1 MKENK
6 KVSPSLGVCGR
17 NGAAAKSILLFSS
30 GRKNLNHFGL
40 RALLVV
46 LLGVFGIGNA
56 WAIDWAS
63 LGETPA
69 ANGQYYVYNKST
81 GYFIINNG
89 TSSNATLTNNPAIVD
104 GKYFTLNGSKQ
115 VTIRNSNNNR
125 TCAITYVSST
135 EGNTIT
141 YTTSSWFGSTSSTTN
156 YFYTNGATLST
167 TSSTSSSYANRQ
179 HWIFIPVDVFEAQKT
194 TLYYTANA
202 AYASASQSDWGTI
215 KVSANNST
223 WVDEIN
229 KSEGEQ
235 TFGSTATVYFKA
247 TAASD
252 MYRFVGWKTS
262 PEAEDYIS
270 TNATYAATFDA
281 STDGANPTAYVLYAD
296 FQKKNTI
303 YAKAITGTNNSSVGS
318 AKVAFSN
325 TIPDNQTEVEDNHSL
340 YGDSYEFTAYFE
352 ATAPAEGYEFAGW
365 SRNISGTRMIGGAVN
380 LTYNETFEATSLR
393 EAKPTTLE
401 IYAIYTP
408 VSNYEAQAIHV
419 TDEGEEIITPQATLA
434 EAISFAQA
442 GDLVQLLKNIS
453 LASAVTID
461 KDLMLDLNGYSING
475 STTLLNISA
484 GKVTITDGNQRENNA
499 IRLTAASA
507 SALSAVT
514 VSGGDLTFHQGLIAA
529 ANSGAGAVS
538 GVLVNSGSFLAQ
550 GNNTIQVEAASG
562 YSVQVAGGE
571 ATLYSGTIN
580 ATGGAI
586 GVLTSAKTAITNS
599 IKINVSG
606 ATNIVGVRTTGSANV
621 TIDGGVISATATG
634 ANAYAIQAQAG
645 TVVCDGNMEAKASAA
660 SGAYALEQEG
670 STKVTVNTGRFWSN
684 NTQDII
690 GNPANNTNLKLGG
703 GYYVHNTAL
712 ATYKSSDKVGIS
724 DLTNPKKF
732 KDAGY
737 KYILSDGEN
746 PNYVA
751 FKANNI
757 NFSTLEDALD
767 YANQNSGTTMTILQV
782 VADYTFDVP
791 GNYTL
796 PANATLLIPYQG
808 QTAAKTS
815 VERVNESGN
824 LPTSANC
831 ILRMASGVTLN
842 AFGNIEVG
850 CKQNVEGQGESGIG
864 CPVGTFGQIIMSP
877 GSKIIL
883 SGSSSILRAW
893 GFITG
898 DGTKDAKGTYLG
910 GEIDV
915 RRGATVREQF
925 QMQDWKGGSASS
937 DLLKAPNKGT
947 NRVFPVCQYFVQNV
961 EVRAKYHPGAKLIG
975 SAGMYVSKYGF
986 SSTPVTDAIGII
998 GARYSATSKD
1008 DAMFLMQNTDE
1019 SEDTWVCKWYD
1030 VKNDKQVYEVNNSA
1044 ELGNLAFDLSATV
1057 LIINIPINM
1066 NSADYIL
1073 PITNNMKIHLLT
1085 GEMDITQDTE
1095 ILPGAEI
1102 EIDKE
1107 STVTIASGKNLY
1119 LYDADQWYDQL
1130 FGVESGN
1137 CIQRVKWRPGG
1148 RPNVRNLK
1156 WSELKANNI
1165 DAVANVHGTFNVD
1178 GMVWTT
1184 SSGAQIISS
1193 VKDAGTI
1200 NILTTT
1206 PSEGTTK
1213 ALYQINGAS
1222 ASSFSSTNC
1231 VPAKLQNSS
1240 TYVEHGGDEY
1250 ISTAGT
1256 DEYLSFCYVDIDG
1269 NGGRWTRLAAEGCF
1283 VRDDATEPATYYAKP
1298 KEYVKVKVTKTD
1310 LGEDEYSLDGNTNH
1324 TFSYY
1329 DQEGNLVEDSFL
1341 ICMPDCQWWKVVPVE
1356 ESDSLFYCPINEV
1369 YYYWNPNRK
1378 EEALTVPGWEEKRF
1392 TVRWENWDGTLL
1404 ANYQQVYK
1412 SIPSYQG
1419 ATPQRTM
1426 TTYYTYAF
1434 NGWMPEI
1441 MPVTKNITYTAQF
1454 EERDRKYTITFLD
1467 EDGISIIET
1476 QQCKIGEVPVCY
1488 NMPSKEGMRL
1498 EWLPYEPIAVSGA
1511 ATYTAHFTEEE
1522 KTAYTI
1528 TFFDFNGT
1536 VLQSGEVAIGE
1547 MPVYDEENGI
1557 PSKPSIAGTD
1567 YEWSGW
1573 TPEIVA
1579 VEANAT
1585 YTAAF
1590 TPVPAKYDIKF
1601 YQQDGTTQIG
1611 ETQRVAYGELPAVPD
1626 VSALAPDD
1634 APEGHYYEV
1643 VWNPGISVAVKNQNY
1658 TIQQFDLKRGKCSFT
1673 MIAGENGKVQYQD
1686 EEPVTIVEK
1695 VEDYGTEV
1703 TIEAK
1708 PNANYRFVRWSDGNT
1723 TARREG
1729 YKLSS
1734 TTLRAEFAL
1743 AQYTITWKDHEG
1755 NNLGTTIVNHG
1766 ETPSYPAPARAAD
1779 QTNSYSF
1786 AGWNT
1791 TVETPGNAIVEATAD
1806 ATYYATYTST
1816 PVEYT
1821 LRFIFDNGR
1830 EDFVKTYGYNAE
1842 PVITNPAKISLMGV
1856 EFVFTGWK
1864 NNATEAITEAGVGS
1878 TTLPAVTGNASYT
1891 AQYLGE
1897 LVAGGDEA
1905 EKVVLDDPTS
1915 LEDLTIHTN
1924 GYVEAYGGAP
1934 LTVNNLY
1941 LEATSEE
1948 SGQLLG
1954 SNVSA
1959 VNAYFDWTMNGT
1971 TGSVRRTWYAVAVP
1985 WEVNAETGILDKA
1998 TGRTLVAGRDFDLI
2012 YYSGADRAANGNV
2025 ASNWQYV
2032 QWDIQGHDRQGNSRT
2047 VDKLLHPGRL
2057 YMMYFAAEGLQTVRF
2072 VKADGAAVM
2081 YTTPISVETYT
2092 AGDPKDANWNG
2103 IANPRTYYATIDV
2116 GNTYA
2121 QVLNNGNLD
2130 DYFAGENNPVYQ
2142 TINLASSSFMVG
2154 KPLFVQALNAT
2165 PVVINK
2171 SDDANIVAAYA
2182 PRRARAAQST
2192 QALPEG
2198 IDAVYQL
2205 TIAAEGK
2212 PSSDNLFVQVAEDEK
2227 ADKYVIGKDLSKG
2240 GVAAKRAQMWVD
2252 RYNTKLSVN
2261 TLMLVNDEATYPL
2274 VLFAPT
2280 AGDYTISNIQST
2292 MSNEDYDLYLT
2303 LDGEAIWNLSNS
2315 AYTLSLPQGNTA
2327 GYGLRISRKKGPQV
2341 ATGIDEAIVD
2351 ANGEIQKV
2359 LINGKVFIIR
2369 GNNVYSVHGQLIR

>member
-1 MKENK
+1 MSNSLTGTNYQDWVIIPVATFNANK
-6 KVSPSLGVCGR
+6 PL
-17 NGAAAKSILLFSS
+17 I
-30 GRKNLNHFGL
+30 
-40 RALLVV
+40 
-46 LLGVFGIGNA
+46 
-56 WAIDWAS
+56 
-63 LGETPA
+63 
-69 ANGQYYVYNKST
+69 
-81 GYFIINNG
+81 
-89 TSSNATLTNNPAIVD
+89 
-104 GKYFTLNGSKQ
+104 YFT
-115 VTIRNSNNNR
+115 
-125 TCAITYVSST
+125 
-135 EGNTIT
+135 
-141 YTTSSWFGSTSSTTN
+141 
-156 YFYTNGATLST
+156 AT
-167 TSSTSSSYANRQ
+167 
-179 HWIFIPVDVFEAQKT
+179 
-194 TLYYTANA
+194 A
-202 AYASASQSDWGTI
+202 AYANPSQSEWGTI
-215 KVSANNST
+215 KASLQNTTAGWNSATDVVDKST
-223 WVDEIN
+223 
-229 KSEGEQ
+229 EGIGA
-235 TFGSTATVYFKA
+235 FGSALVYFKA

-252 MYRFVGWKTS
+252 MYRFMGWKTS
-262 PEAEDYIS
+262 PEAENYVS
-270 TNATYAATFDA
+270 TNATYSVAVEGGDDAEHAT
-281 STDGANPTAYVLYAD
+281 SYTIYAD

-303 YAKAITGTNNSSVGS
+303 YAKAMTGTNNPSVGS

-325 TIPDNQTEVEDNHSL
+325 TIPDNQIEVEDNHSL

-365 SRNISGTRMIGGAVN
+365 SRNISGTRMIGGAIN
-380 LTYNETFEATSLR
+380 LTYTETFEATSLR

-442 GDLVQLLKNIS
+442 GDLVQLLKNVS

-499 IRLTAASA
+499 IRLSAASA

-514 VSGGDLTFHQGLIAA
+514 VSGGNLTFHQGLIAA

-550 GNNTIQVEAASG
+550 GNIAIEVNAASG
-562 YSVQVAGGE
+562 YGVQVAGGE

-606 ATNIVGVRTTGSANV
+606 ATNIIGVRTTGSANV

-645 TVVCDGNMEAKASAA
+645 TVVCEGNMEAKANAT
-660 SGAYALEQEG
+660 SGAYALRQEG
-670 STKVTVNTGRFWSN
+670 TTKVTVNTGRFWTN

-703 GYYVHNTAL
+703 GYYVHNTEL
-712 ATYKSSDKVGIS
+712 TTYKASDKVGIS

-751 FKANNI
+751 FTANGL

-767 YANQNSGTTMTILQV
+767 YANQNSGTTMTILQK

-796 PANATLLIPYQG
+796 PAKATLLIPYEG

-815 VERVNESGN
+815 VERVNATSS

-831 ILRMASGVTLN
+831 ILRIASGVTLN
-842 AFGNIEVG
+842 ALGSIEVG

-864 CPVGTFGQIIMSP
+864 RPVGTFGHIIMSP

-1057 LIINIPINM
+1057 LFFSIPVNM
-1066 NSADYIL
+1066 NSADYVL
-1073 PITNNMKIHLLT
+1073 PVTNNMKIHLLT
-1085 GEMDITQDTE
+1085 GSMNITQDTE

-1102 EIDKE
+1102 EVDKE
-1107 STVTIASGKNLY
+1107 STVTIASGKHLF

-1130 FGVESGN
+1130 YGVESGN

-1178 GMVWTT
+1178 GTVWTT

-1206 PSEGTTK
+1206 PAAGTTK

-1222 ASSFSSTNC
+1222 ASSFASTNS

-1240 TYVEHGGDEY
+1240 TYVEHGGDAY
-1250 ISTAGT
+1250 TSTAAT
-1256 DEYLSFCYVDIDG
+1256 DEYLSFCYLDIDG
-1269 NGGRWTRLAAEGCF
+1269 NGGRWTRLSADGCF
-1283 VRDDATEPATYYAKP
+1283 VRDDATEPAKYYAKP
-1298 KEYVKVKVTKTD
+1298 KEYVQVAVTKTD

-1324 TFSYY
+1324 TYSYY
-1329 DQEGNLVEDSFL
+1329 DQSGNLEEDTFL
-1341 ICMPDCQWWKVVPVE
+1341 ICLPDCQWWKVVPVE
-1356 ESDSLFYCPINEV
+1356 ESDSLFYSPINEV

-1412 SIPSYQG
+1412 STPSYQG
-1419 ATPQRTM
+1419 ATPQRDM
-1426 TTYYTYAF
+1426 TAYYTYAF
-1434 NGWMPEI
+1434 NGWLPEI
-1441 MPVTKNITYTAQF
+1441 MPVTKNVTYTAQF

-1467 EDGISIIET
+1467 EDGTSIIET

-1498 EWLPYEPIAVSGA
+1498 EWLPYEPIAVSGT

-1528 TFFDFNGT
+1528 TFFDFNGM

-1547 MPVYDEENGI
+1547 MPVYDEANGI
-1557 PSKPSIAGTD
+1557 PSKPSITGTD

-1579 VEANAT
+1579 VEANAS
-1585 YTAAF
+1585 YTATF
-1590 TPVPAKYDIKF
+1590 RPVAAKYDIKF
-1601 YQQDGTTQIG
+1601 YQQDGNTQIG
-1611 ETQRVAYGELPAVPD
+1611 ETQRVSYGELPAVPD

-1673 MIAGENGKVQYQD
+1673 MIAGENGLVKYGS
-1686 EEPVTIVEK
+1686 EEPMDVVN
-1695 VEDYGTEV
+1695 VVDDYGTEV
-1703 TIEAK
+1703 TVEAV
-1708 PNANYRFVRWSDGNT
+1708 PNANYRFVRWNDGNT
-1723 TARREG
+1723 TAKRVD

-1743 AQYTITWKDHEG
+1743 AQYTITWKDYEG
-1755 NNLGTTIVNHG
+1755 ETLGTTIVNHG
-1766 ETPSYPAPARAAD
+1766 ETPSYSAPARVAD
-1779 QTNSYSF
+1779 MVYSYSF

-1791 TVETPGNAIVEATAD
+1791 AINGSGTGIVAATAD
-1806 ATYYATYTST
+1806 ATYFATYSNT
-1816 PVEYT
+1816 PVQYT
-1821 LRFIFDNGR
+1821 LRFNFDNGR
-1830 EDFVKTYGYNAE
+1830 EDFVKDYGYDVE
-1842 PVITNPAKISLMGV
+1842 PVITNPTKTSLMGV

-1864 NNATEAITEAGVGS
+1864 NNATDAIIEAGTGS
-1878 TTLPAVTGNASYT
+1878 TTFPPVRGDASYT
-1891 AQYLGE
+1891 AQYRGV
-1897 LVAGGDEA
+1897 LVAGGDMA
-1905 EKVVLDDPTS
+1905 EEIVLDDPTS
-1915 LEDLTIHTN
+1915 LDDLTIHTN
-1924 GYVEAYGGAP
+1924 GSVEAYGGAA

-1941 LEATSEE
+1941 LEATSET
-1948 SGQLLG
+1948 SGQLSG
-1954 SNVSA
+1954 THVSA

-1985 WEVNAETGILDKA
+1985 WEVDARTGITEKA

-2012 YYSGADRAANGNV
+2012 YYNGATRASDGNV
-2025 ASNWQYV
+2025 PTCWEYV
-2032 QWDIQGHDRQGNSRT
+2032 QWDIQGHDRQGNPRP
-2047 VDKLLHPGRL
+2047 VDNLLHPGRL

-2072 VKADGAAVM
+2072 EKAAGADIM
-2081 YTTPISVETYT
+2081 YMNPLSVEAYPEAT
-2092 AGDPKDANWNG
+2092 DNEDKDANWNG
-2103 IANPRTYYATIDV
+2103 IANPRTYFASLSA
-2116 GNTYA
+2116 GSATYA

-2130 DYFAGENNPVYQ
+2130 DYFAGEESPVYQ

-2154 KPLFVQALNAT
+2154 KPVFLQATGND
-2165 PVVINK
+2165 PVVVTK
-2171 SDDANIVAAYA
+2171 ETTAGIVNAA
-2182 PRRARAAQST
+2182 PRRNRET
-2192 QALPEG
+2192 GDTPEG

-2205 TIAAEGK
+2205 TIAADGK
-2212 PSSDNLFVQVAEDEK
+2212 PVSDNIFVQATEDEK
-2227 ADKYVIGKDLSKG
+2227 ADKYVIGKDLTKG
-2240 GVAAKRAQMWVD
+2240 GVAAKRAQMWVN
-2252 RYNTKLSVN
+2252 RYNSKLSVN
-2261 TLMLVNDEATYPL
+2261 TQMLVDEEAIYPL
-2274 VLFAPT
+2274 GIFAPVD
-2280 AGDYTISNIQST
+2280 GEYTISIIQSST
-2292 MSNEDYDLYLT
+2292 SNDYNLYLT
-2303 LDGEAIWNLSNS
+2303 LNGEAIWNLSNGE
-2315 AYTLSLPQGNTA
+2315 YTLSLPQGNTA
-2327 GYGLRISRKKGPQV
+2327 DYGLRISARKSPTV
-2341 ATGIDEAIVD
+2341 ATGIDEAVVD
-2351 ANGEIQKV
+2351 AQGETMKV
-2359 LINGKVFIIR
+2359 LINNQVFIIR
-2369 GNNVYSVHGQLIR
+2369 GDKVYSVDGQLVK